1 MANWTSQNNAT
12 DRQLLADGKIAL
24 AFALQ
29 DIPFDL
35 TNAAQRTTFLDLYIT
50 PWLNEMG
57 YTAVPNRATLR
68 SLLGV

>member
-1 MANWTSQNNAT
+1 MASWTSQNNAT
-12 DRQLLADGKIAL
+12 DRKLLADGALAL

-35 TNAAQRTTFLDLYIT
+35 TNATQRSTFLDYVT
-50 PWLNEMG
+50 SWLQETG
-57 YTAVPNRATLR
+57 YTAVPNKTALR